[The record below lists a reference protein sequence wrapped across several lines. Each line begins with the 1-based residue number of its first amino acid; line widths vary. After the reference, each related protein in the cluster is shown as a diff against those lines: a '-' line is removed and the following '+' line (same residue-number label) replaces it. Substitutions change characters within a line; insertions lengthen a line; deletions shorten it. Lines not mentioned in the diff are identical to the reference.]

1 MTFHVPN
8 KFRIRA
14 GRYGSDESYGNNGA
28 FDVRLKHN
36 QMVHF
41 MKNLAI
47 VGGLLHIMVMG
58 PGRVSMDASRARK
71 HADDSH
77 D

>member
-1 MTFHVPN
+1 LLTAVVFHTQ
-8 KFRIRA
+8 
-14 GRYGSDESYGNNGA
+14 
-28 FDVRLKHN
+28 FDDRN

>member
-1 MTFHVPN
+1 
-8 KFRIRA
+8 
-14 GRYGSDESYGNNGA
+14 
-28 FDVRLKHN
+28 
-36 QMVHF
+36 MVHF

-71 HADDSH
+71 HAEQSH
-77 D
+77 G